1 MLVMKS
7 GMPLEKEQ
15 NFLINLKESPKK
27 KIGKLKKIPS
37 KMNFDPVLQ

>member
-15 NFLINLKESPKK
+15 NFLINLKENPKK
-27 KIGKLKKIPS
+27 RIGNKYKVK
-37 KMNFDPVLQ
+37 